1 MRQSELN
8 PIFHGAGVP
17 GQAEE
22 HDIPVRTR
30 DLPDVRGPDERV
42 SHLQEDCGE
51 EDTALLNTQSHT
63 HLFRNIMRISF

>member
-8 PIFHGAGVP
+8 LIFHGAGVP

-42 SHLQEDCGE
+42 PHLQEDGRAK
-51 EDTALLNTQSHT
+51 DPALL
-63 HLFRNIMRISF
+63 II